1 VQAPPQSRHEPIFN
15 VPGVVLALLVAC
27 AAVHGGRQL
36 ISANDND
43 WWTAALAFIPAR
55 FGPLYEDLPG
65 GGLARFTSVLT
76 HLFVHGDLT
85 HLAVNGAWLLAFGT
99 PVARRTRVVGFLGLF
114 ALCGAAGALLYLA
127 FHGREVTLLIG
138 ASGAISGL
146 MGAAFR
152 FLYNGLDEGPRG
164 FADATRFAP
173 LSSLADTLRDRR
185 VMTSVVIWSVL
196 NVLLAFG
203 AAGLTD
209 MGGIAW
215 EAHIG
220 GFFAG
225 LLLYGWFDR
234 PPPRPS
240 GLDDDFA
247 SDPPDQSAHA

>member
-1 VQAPPQSRHEPIFN
+1 MQASPVPKHQPIFN
-15 VPGVVLALLVAC
+15 VPAVVLGLLAVC
-27 AAVHGGRQL
+27 VAVHVARQL
-36 ISANDND
+36 LSQSDNA

-65 GGLARFTSVLT
+65 GSLARVTSFVT
-76 HLFVHGDLT
+76 HMFVHGDAT
-85 HLAVNGAWLLAFGT
+85 HLGVNGAWLLAFGT
-99 PVARRTRVVGFLGLF
+99 PVARRTSVLGFLALF
-114 ALCGAAGALLYLA
+114 GICGIAGALLYLA
-127 FHGREVTLLIG
+127 VNGVVVTLLIG

-152 FLYNGLDEGPRG
+152 FLYNGIDQGPRG

-173 LSSLADTLRDRR
+173 LSTLAQTVRDRR

-196 NVLLAFG
+196 NVLLAMG

-209 MGGIAW
+209 AGGIAW

-225 LLLYGWFDR
+225 LFLYGWFDA

-240 GLDDDFA
+240 RDEDIGLDQT
-247 SDPPDQSAHA
+247 DPSAPA